1 MESLSSPEI
10 NAVVFY
16 LLAGM
21 SLSSG
26 LVILFSKNVVRSI
39 FLLVLVFVGI
49 AGIYMITN
57 AEFVAV
63 TQILVYVGGIL
74 ILLMFG
80 IMLTNRIEGQ
90 LLTTSHSRLIP
101 AIALGGLMFWVLG
114 RSIIKNAEALSAGG
128 LNKIPSI
135 VAGNEVGTGFS
146 NTKVIGVNLMT
157 NQMLALEL
165 TAVLLLVALVGAA
178 FIVGNKVKQVE

>member
-1 MESLSSPEI
+1 MESVSSSEL

-39 FLLVLVFVGI
+39 FLLVVVFVGI
-49 AGIYMITN
+49 AGIYMITS

-90 LLTTSHSRLIP
+90 LLTTSHSRVVP
-101 AIALGGLMFWVLG
+101 AIALGALMLWMLVKFTLENSG
-114 RSIIKNAEALSAGG
+114 FLAAANQPKMAEPIASE
-128 LNKIPSI
+128 
-135 VAGNEVGTGFS
+135 VAYS
-146 NTKVIGVNLMT
+146 NTQIIGINLMT
-157 NQMLALEL
+157 NQILALEI
-165 TAVLLLVALVGAA
+165 TAILLLVALVGAA
-178 FIVGNKVKQVE
+178 FIVGNKENR